1 MYPLIRPDA
10 GEGQVHPNARLVE
23 AFYQAQAAFY
33 AGGDDTATVRGLLAD
48 DVAWHV
54 PGRSRIAGHYHGH
67 QEVLGYFAARRAHA
81 KATFRVLPRA
91 ILADDQRAVQFAD
104 GRVELNGQVRA
115 WQTVGVFRI
124 AEGKIAECWLLPFD
138 QYLFDE
144 IWS

>member
-1 MYPLIRPDA
+1 
-10 GEGQVHPNARLVE
+10 VHTNARLLE

-33 AGGDDTATVRGLLAD
+33 AGGDDTATLRGLLAD

-91 ILADDQRAVQFAD
+91 ILADDQRAVQLAD